1 MQKKNGVG
9 FTDMSK
15 CLVLQSYVTSKIFF
29 QALYSINTA
38 AFSLDGNEYIYLLP
52 MRKMKSP
59 YSYAITKH
67 SRKQKGGKIVDKHRL
82 NI

>member
-1 MQKKNGVG
+1 
-9 FTDMSK
+9 
-15 CLVLQSYVTSKIFF
+15 
-29 QALYSINTA
+29 
-38 AFSLDGNEYIYLLP
+38 

-67 SRKQKGGKIVDKHRL
+67 SRKQEKGKIVDKHRL